1 MTKLHNFKILKTFTN
16 DGKKFQIIQAN
27 SIKKIIKLFNKKKDG
42 FKFSNELNGY
52 KFYSKNK
59 YFKIPKLYEYSF
71 KEKKLVLEYI
81 NGKKVH
87 PLHFKKIIK
96 KIDRNK
102 VSKTNISKY
111 LNKLKKNYLFSN
123 YSNIYFKKIKKLF
136 PENDEILI
144 SYTHGD
150 FSNYNCLK
158 DNKYFYVLDFEKFSK
173 RIVLFDN
180 LNWYLLYIYFNIAKL
195 FNKKISNH
203 FIQILFF
210 IVIKLINILIKNINK
225 EHIKY
230 HKINPK
236 SFNTYLLLYYF
247 EKILILEIDYKN
259 IVKQKNKRI
268 TKNLIYILKKNLEII
283 INEYKK

>member
-1 MTKLHNFKILKTFTN
+1 MTKLNNFKILETFTN

-27 SIKKIIKLFNKKKDG
+27 SKKKIIKLFNKKHG
-42 FKFSNELNGY
+42 SKFSNEINGY

-59 YFKIPKLYEYSF
+59 YFKIPKLYDFNF

-111 LNKLKKNYLFSN
+111 LNNLKKNYLFSN
-123 YSNIYFKKIKKLF
+123 YSNIFFKKIKKLF
-136 PENDEILI
+136 SENDEILI

-158 DNKYFYVLDFEKFSK
+158 DNKYFYVFDFEKFSK

-180 LNWYLLYIYFNIAKL
+180 LNWYLLYIYFNIAK
-195 FNKKISNH
+195 FYNKKISNY
-203 FIQILFF
+203 FNQILLF
-210 IVIKLINILIKNINK
+210 IVIKLINIIIKNINK

-230 HKINPK
+230 HKINSK

-259 IVKQKNKRI
+259 IINQKNKKIAR
-268 TKNLIYILKKNLEII
+268 NLIYILKKNLEIV
-283 INEYKK
+283 INECTK